1 MDATTLPAV
10 LVVEDDASIG
20 RLVAGYLERDGFAPV
35 WVRSGEE
42 ALERLVARPVALAIV
57 DVGLPGMDGVEL
69 VRELRRR
76 GSTPVVML
84 TARDEEDD
92 RIAGFAV
99 GADDY
104 VPKPFSPR
112 ELMARVH
119 AVLRRAAAP
128 PPVDEL
134 VIGDVVVRRA
144 AREVTVGGRPVELR
158 GREFDLLAHLLE
170 HRDRFCDREELLDT
184 VWGLAYPGGTR
195 TVDVH
200 VAALRRKLGRP
211 DLIRTLRGA
220 GYRAIEP

>member
-1 MDATTLPAV
+1 LRTV
-10 LVVEDDASIG
+10 LVVEDEASIG
-20 RLVAGYLERDGFAPV
+20 RLVAGYLDRDGFAPV
-35 WVRSGEE
+35 WVRSAED
-42 ALERLVARPVALAIV
+42 ALERLRDGTVALAIV
-57 DVGLPGMDGVEL
+57 DVGLPGMDGIEL
-69 VRELRRR
+69 ARRIR
-76 GSTPVVML
+76 ASGPTPIVML

-92 RIAGFAV
+92 RIAGFTV

-112 ELMARVH
+112 ELMARVR

-128 PPVDEL
+128 PPADVL
-134 VIGDVVVRRA
+134 AVGDVVVRRA
-144 AREVTVGGRPVELR
+144 AREVTVAGAPVDLR
-158 GREFDLLAHLLE
+158 GREFELLVHLLE
-170 HRDRFCDREELLDT
+170 HRDRMVDRDELLET

-220 GYRAIEP
+220 GYRAVE